1 MDSEVPQGR
10 SSLKTL
16 MGFISNHQ
24 EDPRAHT
31 AASIASDHSLNT
43 EAVQNVLTHFKVMH
57 LHLPKDMYSET
68 KNMSK
73 IVAEQLKA
81 SNQVAS
87 GFKLDKVE
95 GGDAQKSITGS
106 PNTGESKS

>member
-1 MDSEVPQGR
+1 
-10 SSLKTL
+10 
-16 MGFISNHQ
+16 
-24 EDPRAHT
+24 
-31 AASIASDHSLNT
+31 
-43 EAVQNVLTHFKVMH
+43 
-57 LHLPKDMYSET
+57 
-68 KNMSK
+68 MSK
-73 IVAEQLKA
+73 ILAEQLKA